1 MKISRV
7 SEIRDLDKG
16 AVSKYGIDEI
26 LLMEN
31 AGMSTYFV
39 IANEMGGVGGKKFLV
54 LCGAGNNGGDGC
66 VVARKLHSNGGHVR
80 IILLSDPAKFTGVA
94 RKNLEIAEKLSIDI
108 MANVSISEIAHHI
121 ADSDAIVDAILGT
134 GLTREVG
141 GMYADVVRLINAGNK
156 AVFCVDI
163 PSGIAG
169 DTGKVMGVAVKAT
182 CTVTYG
188 LPKIGTML
196 YPGYEYCG
204 KLFVSHISFPP
215 CHYESDD
222 IKCAVNDPPALPR
235 REVSG
240 HKGDFGKA
248 LFIAGAAGYYGA
260 PYLSSLA
267 FLRAGGGY
275 SWLAA
280 PKSVVPFIAVRGNE
294 IVFLPQEE
302 TAAGSI
308 AYGNIGTLIEQ
319 ADQSDFVVIGPGV
332 SLAEDTQKLVR
343 ELVSRIDTPLLLDGD
358 GITAICKNLEVI
370 KKRKA
375 PTILTPHLGEMSRI
389 TGISAKEIDERKVD
403 VLRESTDALQSII
416 VMKGAH
422 SLIGMPDGRVYVN
435 LSGNSGMATAGSGD
449 VLTGTIAAMCGLG
462 LNVEDAVKKGVFIHG
477 YAGDLAASV
486 LGQDGMTAQ
495 DILEHLP
502 RAVKGD
508 REGLDVEQYRRYKGP
523 IVA

>member
-1 MKISRV
+1 MR
-7 SEIRDLDKG
+7 ELDRG
-16 AVSKYGIDEI
+16 AVSIYGIDEI

-31 AGMSTYFV
+31 AGESTYFV
-39 IANEMGGVGGKKFLV
+39 IANEMGGVCGKKYVV

-66 VVARKLHSNGGHVR
+66 VVARKLHSGGGRVKV
-80 IILLSDPAKFTGVA
+80 ILLADPAKFSGIA
-94 RKNLEIAEKLSIDI
+94 RKNLEIVEKLSI
-108 MANVSISEIAHHI
+108 EIITHSAAAEVARHI
-121 ADSDAIVDAILGT
+121 AESDAVVDAIFGT

-141 GMYADVVRLINAGNK
+141 GIYADVVRLVNAGN
-156 AVFCVDI
+156 APVFCVDI

-169 DTGKVMGVAVKAT
+169 DTGKIMGVAIKGT

-188 LPKIGTML
+188 LPKIGAML

-215 CHYESDD
+215 CHYDGD
-222 IKCAVNDPPALPR
+222 HIKCAVNDPPALPQR
-235 REVSG
+235 VASG

-248 LFIAGAAGYYGA
+248 LFIAGAAAYYGA

-275 SWLAA
+275 ARLAT
-280 PKSVVPFIAVRGNE
+280 PKSLAPCIAGRGYE

-308 AYGNIGTLIEQ
+308 ARGNADALLEQ
-319 ADQSDFVVIGPGV
+319 ADQSDFVVIGPGL

-343 ELVSRIDTPLLLDGD
+343 ELVPLINTPLLLDGD
-358 GITAICKNLEVI
+358 GITAVCRDLEII

-389 TGISAKEIDERKVD
+389 TGIPAKEIDERKVD
-403 VLRESTDALQSII
+403 VLQQSTDALQSII
-416 VMKGAH
+416 VLKGAH

-449 VLTGTIAAMCGLG
+449 VLTGAIAAMFGLG
-462 LNVEDAVKKGVFIHG
+462 LNVEDAAKKGVFIHG
-477 YAGDLAASV
+477 CAGDLAATV

-495 DILEHLP
+495 DILDYLP

-508 REGLDVEQYRRYKGP
+508 REGFDETQCRRYKGP
-523 IVA
+523 IVV